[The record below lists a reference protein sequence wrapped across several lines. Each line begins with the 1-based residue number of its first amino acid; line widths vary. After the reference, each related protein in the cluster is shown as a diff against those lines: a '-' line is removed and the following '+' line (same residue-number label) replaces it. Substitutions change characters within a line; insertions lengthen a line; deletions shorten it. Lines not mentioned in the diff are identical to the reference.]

1 MGNVINLSRIVPFPA
16 GLLSV
21 HKSGEENETG
31 SIIEREITEWGAS
44 ASSRCVKYD

>member
-1 MGNVINLSRIVPFPA
+1 MGNNLTRPLPRK
-16 GLLSV
+16 LLSGR
-21 HKSGEENETG
+21 KLEEENETG